1 MKIIKIKE
9 IYPDTIDHQEYCV
22 VTDDVND
29 VFVICN
35 KTERATQR
43 KEYRYKAQYSL
54 NYDNGIENAILVY
67 APSAEDV
74 FFEQLKKRE
83 LWDAIRKLTKKQY
96 RRFIAFYDLNLSYAE
111 IARMEKV
118 DPKSIKES
126 IEAANKKI
134 KKILEIF

>member
-1 MKIIKIKE
+1 MKVIKIKE
-9 IYPDTIDHQEYCV
+9 IYPDTTDHQKYCV

-35 KTERATQR
+35 KAEKSFQR

-67 APSAEDV
+67 EPSAEEV
-74 FFEQLKKRE
+74 FFEQLKKQE

-111 IARMEKV
+111 IARMEGV
-118 DPKSIKES
+118 NPKSVKES
-126 IEAANKKI
+126 IEAANTKI